1 MSYSRLGSLGSE
13 PLRSDESGIP
23 MDSCTAPGGG
33 LQLATLPRER
43 RRFACAMAGISSEQD
58 SIEGGTRAEALKN
71 LLLLLNEAF
80 FFENCSPLTWQQ
92 KQTSPPPESVTVSG
106 HLCRLFKPLPPPG
119 KKSGALIRNL
129 SNAEVFFEREGEKEG
144 DMGGFA
150 VKRVLCH
157 FPSFLFSL

>member
-80 FFENCSPLTWQQ
+80 FLRIARP
-92 KQTSPPPESVTVSG
+92 
-106 HLCRLFKPLPPPG
+106 
-119 KKSGALIRNL
+119 
-129 SNAEVFFEREGEKEG
+129 
-144 DMGGFA
+144 
-150 VKRVLCH
+150 
-157 FPSFLFSL
+157 

>member
-1 MSYSRLGSLGSE
+1 M
-13 PLRSDESGIP
+13 
-23 MDSCTAPGGG
+23 
-33 LQLATLPRER
+33 
-43 RRFACAMAGISSEQD
+43 GISAAS
-58 SIEGGTRAEALKN
+58 S
-71 LLLLLNEAF
+71 
-80 FFENCSPLTWQQ
+80 SPF
-92 KQTSPPPESVTVSG
+92 
-106 HLCRLFKPLPPPG
+106 HLPPKASQCVKKYPQKKSKKKKVTG